1 MTSLTELPELTD
13 DLIRRLDVPGPRYT
27 SYPTAPEWSPDLT
40 GEQYL
45 AKIGEAGRVAP
56 DEPLSL
62 YIHIP
67 FCREL
72 CTYCGCNVVISKDD
86 SRADPYIEAVA
97 KEMEL
102 VAAHLGPRRRL
113 SQLHWGG
120 GTPTFLNERQLGYL
134 WSRIRSLFEPQPDAE
149 VAIEVDPAITT
160 RGQLDLLRSLGFNRL
175 SMGVQDFDP
184 DVQAAVNRIQSVE
197 ETRDLLVHAR
207 SLGFTGINFDLI
219 YGLPRQTPASWQRTL
234 ELVTEL
240 HPDRMAVYSFAF
252 IPDLRHHQ
260 RKIDADE
267 VPKGTDKLNLFRQ
280 TYKTFTEAG
289 YRAIGMDHF
298 AVPEDELSRAQRER
312 RLGRNFQGYTVKS
325 AMDVVA
331 FGVTGISDVQGC
343 YAQNVRPLKLYYDAI
358 AAGQPATERGILLTE
373 EDRVRR
379 ALITQLMCNFWL
391 DLADFGG
398 VGRFEPEM
406 ERLRH
411 LESEGLVVLDGSQ
424 VDVTPLGRLFVRVV
438 AMTFDT
444 FLRRRTGTPGFSRT
458 V

>member
-1 MTSLTELPELTD
+1 MTTLPELTD
-13 DLIRRLDVPGPRYT
+13 ELIGRLDVPGPRYT
-27 SYPTAPEWSPDLT
+27 SYPTAPEWTPDLT
-40 GEQYL
+40 GDQFL
-45 AKIGEAGRVAP
+45 AKIEEAGTSQP

-72 CTYCGCNVVISKDD
+72 CTYCGCNVVISKSD

-102 VAAHLGPRRRL
+102 VASRLGKRRSL
-113 SQLHWGG
+113 SQIHWGG
-120 GTPTFLNERQLGYL
+120 GTPTFLNEKQLGFL
-134 WSRIRSLFEPQPDAE
+134 WSRIRDLFEPLPDAE
-149 VAIEVDPAITT
+149 IAIEVDPAITT
-160 RGQLDLLRSLGFNRL
+160 RGQLDLLRSLGFSRV

-184 DVQAAVNRIQSVE
+184 DVQKAVNRIQSVE
-197 ETRDLLVHAR
+197 ETRDLLNHAR

-219 YGLPRQTPASWQRTL
+219 YGLPRQTAESWQRTL
-234 ELVTEL
+234 ELVTEI
-240 HPDRMAVYSFAF
+240 HPDRMAVYSFAY

-267 VPKGTDKLNLFRQ
+267 VPKGSDKLNLFRQ
-280 TYKTFTEAG
+280 TYQVFTDAG
-289 YRAIGMDHF
+289 YEAIGMDHF
-298 AVPEDELSRAQRER
+298 AVPEDELARAQKQR

-325 AMDVVA
+325 AMDVIA

-358 AAGQPATERGILLTE
+358 AEGRPPTERGILLTP

-379 ALITQLMCNFWL
+379 GLITQLMCNFWV

-398 VGRFEPEM
+398 VDRYATEM

-424 VDVTPLGRLFVRVV
+424 IEVTMLGRLFVRVV

-444 FLRRRTGTPGFSRT
+444 YLHRRGGTPNFSRT